1 MSLQIEGYASLWW
14 APDLGGDVVARGA
27 FAESLVARQAGEI
40 AMLWRHQGGEPAGVW
55 DEIKE
60 DGRGLFVSGRVTA
73 AGPAALVSSG
83 RAEGL
88 SIGFRARRAR
98 RDGRLRVLSAVE
110 LVEVSLV
117 STPMLPGAR
126 VTRVGGPARGIS
138 DGAGSCGTES
148 RRAGARW
155 TVPGRN

>member
-14 APDLGGDVVARGA
+14 AQDLGDDVVARGA
-27 FAESLVARQAGEI
+27 FADSLIRRPAGEV

-55 DEIKE
+55 DEVKE
-60 DGRGLFVSGRVTA
+60 DARGLFVRGRVTA
-73 AGPAALVSSG
+73 EGPAALVRSG

-88 SIGFRARRAR
+88 SIGFRTRRAR

-117 STPMLPGAR
+117 PAPMLPGAR
-126 VTRVGGPARGIS
+126 LRTISAGPGHDQIVDDRRHRG
-138 DGAGSCGTES
+138 
-148 RRAGARW
+148 R
-155 TVPGRN
+155 